1 MWLTYK
7 FGIKGHYRCLKTVKT
22 VVSTSSHDWKL
33 ATAHKLIRRP
43 QLVATLTSF
52 LNYFSRYSKH
62 RNISKKLTVRH
73 YDSHCSSTFQY
84 SSSVMVKWTEL
95 NISNMSTLHYHATA
109 PLPALSSILS
119 TERGTT
125 DSTLLQVFLR
135 LQASF
140 KSFLF

>member
-1 MWLTYK
+1 
-7 FGIKGHYRCLKTVKT
+7 
-22 VVSTSSHDWKL
+22 
-33 ATAHKLIRRP
+33 
-43 QLVATLTSF
+43 
-52 LNYFSRYSKH
+52 
-62 RNISKKLTVRH
+62 
-73 YDSHCSSTFQY
+73 
-84 SSSVMVKWTEL
+84 
-95 NISNMSTLHYHATA
+95 MSTLHYDARA